1 MKIRRWILA
10 GTCIMILSMG
20 MIGMTAAAD
29 GAETSGETITVSES
43 DVPADTPDEGQTEEM
58 YGQLVIDDEHI
69 YPGMG
74 QPYKKGYIPKAD
86 GGTATIIIPLT
97 AEENSDITSVRVTP
111 NLGASENSPFVYKN
125 YQKTFYKTDEK
136 IDGGSQTCPVFLI
149 RFDLALSTDRINGIY
164 PVTMMIE
171 YTSGG
176 QPMTQSLTSY
186 VQITDGRSGEET
198 EAVPQTEA
206 ETKPTSEPK
215 VILSKCEDMPE
226 KIYAGESFSVKAV
239 LENTNTQKRVQNMTV
254 TVSCDAPGVSLMSDS
269 NVFYYDSLGAG
280 GTLEL
285 PLEFFCDE
293 TCEQGKYTVN
303 LSMSYDNPDALSL
316 TSEATFNFS
325 VEQKMEVELEVG
337 TLAEEINAGDQV
349 VIPVQ
354 AINLGR
360 GSVFNARCTLEVPGL
375 SSGTS
380 LFLGNMEGG
389 SALSGEI
396 QAFAGMVNE
405 DAASES
411 ERYGRTSG
419 VITLSYEDAAGEIYT
434 VEKELTVQINPLQMN
449 TMLNTETS
457 EDTDMTGQLIAA
469 AAAAAGIIVIGTMIP
484 LLIRR
489 RRRRKDDEA

>member
-1 MKIRRWILA
+1 
-10 GTCIMILSMG
+10 
-20 MIGMTAAAD
+20 
-29 GAETSGETITVSES
+29 
-43 DVPADTPDEGQTEEM
+43 
-58 YGQLVIDDEHI
+58 
-69 YPGMG
+69 
-74 QPYKKGYIPKAD
+74 
-86 GGTATIIIPLT
+86 
-97 AEENSDITSVRVTP
+97 
-111 NLGASENSPFVYKN
+111 
-125 YQKTFYKTDEK
+125 
-136 IDGGSQTCPVFLI
+136 
-149 RFDLALSTDRINGIY
+149 
-164 PVTMMIE
+164 
-171 YTSGG
+171 
-176 QPMTQSLTSY
+176 
-186 VQITDGRSGEET
+186 
-198 EAVPQTEA
+198 
-206 ETKPTSEPK
+206 
-215 VILSKCEDMPE
+215 
-226 KIYAGESFSVKAV
+226 
-239 LENTNTQKRVQNMTV
+239 
-254 TVSCDAPGVSLMSDS
+254 
-269 NVFYYDSLGAG
+269 
-280 GTLEL
+280 
-285 PLEFFCDE
+285 
-293 TCEQGKYTVN
+293 
-303 LSMSYDNPDALSL
+303 
-316 TSEATFNFS
+316 
-325 VEQKMEVELEVG
+325 MEVELEVG

>member
-1 MKIRRWILA
+1 MKIGQWILA
-10 GTCIMILSMG
+10 GTCMMILSISI
-20 MIGMTAAAD
+20 IGMTAAAD
-29 GAETSGETITVSES
+29 EQETSWDTVIDSES
-43 DVPADTPDEGQTEEM
+43 DTQTDTQTDEQIGEM
-58 YGQLVIDDEHI
+58 YGQLSIDDEHL

-74 QPYKKGYIPKAD
+74 QPYKNGYIPKSA
-86 GGTATIIIPLT
+86 GGTVEIIIPLT
-97 AEENSDITSVRVTP
+97 ADENSDITSIRVTP

-125 YQKTFYKTDEK
+125 YQKTFYETDKK
-136 IDGGSQTCPVFLI
+136 IDGGSRTRPVFLI
-149 RFDLALSTDRINGIY
+149 RFDLALSADRINGTY

-171 YTSGG
+171 YTSAG

-254 TVSCDAPGVSLMSDS
+254 TVSCDAPGVSLLSDS

-280 GTLEL
+280 STQEL

-337 TLAEEINAGDQV
+337 ALADEINAGDQV

-380 LFLGNMEGG
+380 LFLGNMDGG

-419 VITLSYEDAAGEIYT
+419 MITLSYEDAAGKYT
-434 VEKELTVQINPLQMN
+434 
-449 TMLNTETS
+449 
-457 EDTDMTGQLIAA
+457 QLK
-469 AAAAAGIIVIGTMIP
+469 
-484 LLIRR
+484 RN
-489 RRRRKDDEA
+489 